1 MEQSFIERV
10 LNNYTHLCGKYLG
23 CFCKDEMGKL
33 LSKLKTNILQEVNP
47 RAFALINIAESHTG
61 GEHWM
66 GLVINKTTNSSGYF
80 DSLGRNFTWLNN
92 TLHLLF
98 KNVHKTNHVVQA
110 ESTQTCELHTIY
122 FIVRMMD
129 PKNTTKPIVNVNVGQ
144 YVRDHYDTSSK
155 NASLKDKDIVK
166 HLSKKFKTNFDM
178 LLKTPK

>member
-10 LNNYTHLCGKYLG
+10 LNNYTHLRGKYLG

-47 RAFALINIAESHTG
+47 WAFALINTAESHTG

-80 DSLGRNFTWLNN
+80 DSFGRNFTWLNN

-98 KNVHKTNHVVQA
+98 KNVHKTSHVVQA
-110 ESTQTCELHTIY
+110 GSTQTYGLHITHDILHSTH
-122 FIVRMMD
+122 D
-129 PKNTTKPIVNVNVGQ
+129 GPK
-144 YVRDHYDTSSK
+144 
-155 NASLKDKDIVK
+155 K
-166 HLSKKFKTNFDM
+166 HN
-178 LLKTPK
+178 

>member
-1 MEQSFIERV
+1 MERV
-10 LNNYTHLCGKYLG
+10 LNNYTHLHGKYLG
-23 CFCKDEMGKL
+23 CFCKDEMDKL
-33 LSKLKTNILQEVNP
+33 LSRLKTNIIQEVNP
-47 RAFALINIAESHTG
+47 RAFALINTAESHTG

-80 DSLGRNFTWLNN
+80 DSFGCNFTWLND
-92 TLHLLF
+92 TLRLLF

-110 ESTQTCELHTIY
+110 ESTQTCGLHMIY
-122 FIVRMMD
+122 FIVCMMD
-129 PKNTTKPIVNVNVGQ
+129 PKNTTKPIVNVNVSQ